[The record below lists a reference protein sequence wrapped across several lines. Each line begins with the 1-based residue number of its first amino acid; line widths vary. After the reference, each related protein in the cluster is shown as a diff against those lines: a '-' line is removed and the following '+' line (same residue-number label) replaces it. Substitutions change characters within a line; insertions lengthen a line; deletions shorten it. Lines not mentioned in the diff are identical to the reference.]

1 MNYLSSF
8 ALTHPLEN
16 KEGDAPLCAPV
27 LHSSSGDA
35 NLLSSGVTVYSRRHS
50 GRPPRAANSSCLS
63 PLYYGLTRL
72 SILVLFFFASSLHA
86 EETSGKVFYPAPP
99 PAVVATPASANP
111 VATSFFYLIFLGG
124 MGYVAYLLWKRKIVP
139 QKSSKAKSSALDI
152 TTTRP
157 LGNRQFLVVVNY
169 KDKELLL
176 GVGPGFITRLDDS
189 SDKSLDGAKLSQE
202 AK

>member
-1 MNYLSSF
+1 MSNLYFFGKTNPAARKIATLLQGQEVSEPHAIISPCLMSRSDP
-8 ALTHPLEN
+8 ARMQGRCNNPL
-16 KEGDAPLCAPV
+16 A
-27 LHSSSGDA
+27 
-35 NLLSSGVTVYSRRHS
+35 
-50 GRPPRAANSSCLS
+50 

-72 SILVLFFFASSLHA
+72 SVLVLFFFAISLHA
-86 EETSGKVFYPAPP
+86 EESSGKVFYPAPP
-99 PAVVATPASANP
+99 PAAAATPTSANP

-124 MGYVAYLLWKRKIVP
+124 MGYVAYLLWKKKVVP
-139 QKSSKAKSSALDI
+139 QKSSKAKASALDI

-176 GVGPGFITRLDDS
+176 GVGQGFITKLDS
-189 SDKSLDGAKLSQE
+189 SGKTLDGAKVSQE